1 MTVIFNITDAN
12 SAECQYR
19 LSTNLK
25 VRLILV
31 WFPHVL
37 EGQQERRTS
46 DPTSGTANGPM
57 SPPYCGPFVQ
67 VGHQGLE
74 GWPIHFPP
82 RMPNISTAPGRD
94 FQPINPVNCYC
105 KSGFGTVFCWVG
117 VLSRI

>member
-1 MTVIFNITDAN
+1 MTFLFNATDAN
-12 SAECQYR
+12 NSECCWQ
-19 LSTNLK
+19 
-25 VRLILV
+25 VRLIWVL
-31 WFPHVL
+31 FSHVL

-46 DPTSGTANGPM
+46 DPTTGAPNGPM

-94 FQPINPVNCYC
+94 FQPINPVSCGLNLDFDAF
-105 KSGFGTVFCWVG
+105 SVG
-117 VLSRI
+117 MEF